1 MIAVTHIIIWW
12 LGALVAF
19 GLLIGATALLG
30 SAAKIAAKH
39 FTVNALWLASVV
51 TYRYWLGRMK
61 SEGLMAMSENYQR
74 LVRERRPKTPGEFEE
89 VSREADKL
97 DGTNLG

>member
-1 MIAVTHIIIWW
+1 MIAAAHVIIWW
-12 LGALVAF
+12 LGALAAF

-30 SAAKIAAKH
+30 SLAKKAAYY

-61 SEGLMAMSENYQR
+61 SEGLIVMSENYQR
-74 LVRERRPKTPGEFEE
+74 LVRERDPKTPSEFEA